1 MASITQA
8 ERSLSLQTPLG
19 KDVLLLMGFA
29 GAESLSR
36 LFSYQ
41 LDLASAND
49 SIAAK
54 DIVGKKVSWSV
65 SSFDQNPRHFAGIV
79 SRFVAGALDRRK
91 LRSYRAEVG
100 GTPRPS
106 RSHSDSR

>member
-8 ERSLSLQTPLG
+8 QRSLSLTTPLG
-19 KDVLLLMGFA
+19 KDVLLLMGFS

-65 SSFDQNPRHFAGIV
+65 TSIDDNPRYFAGIV
-79 SRFVAGALDRRK
+79 SRFVAGSLNRRK
-91 LRSYRAEVG
+91 LRSYRAEIVPW
-100 GTPRPS
+100 TWLLTRTT
-106 RSHSDSR
+106 D